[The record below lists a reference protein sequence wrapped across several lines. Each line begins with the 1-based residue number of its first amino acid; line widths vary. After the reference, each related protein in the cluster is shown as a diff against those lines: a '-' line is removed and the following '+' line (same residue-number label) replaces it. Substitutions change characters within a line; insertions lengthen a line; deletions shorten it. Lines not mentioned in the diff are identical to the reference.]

1 MMQKPEIILTG
12 AGGQLGLT
20 LREIWPQSS
29 LADQLILSPYTSAEL
44 DITNPEALA
53 GVLKGKNI
61 AAIINAA
68 AYTAVDAA
76 EQHRDD
82 ADRVNSIG
90 PALLASWA
98 AENGSRLIHVST
110 DFVFAGTKKEPYKES
125 DNTDPLGAYGA
136 SKLAGEEA
144 VLASLPESA
153 IVIRTSWLYSP
164 YRNNFV
170 KTMLKLMAERESL
183 SIVNDQI
190 GSPTSTYSL
199 VQLLLRVIGNP
210 GKAGIYHW
218 CDAASISW
226 YDFAVAIQD
235 AAVAEQ
241 LLSKKIS
248 LSPIPTEQYP
258 TPARRPAYS
267 VLATNKAQQ
276 DFSIGSQDWR
286 QNLVQ
291 VLSKLKRL
299 SD

>member
-20 LREIWPQSS
+20 LQEIWPQSS
-29 LADQLILSPYTSAEL
+29 LADQFILSPYTSADL
-44 DITNPEALA
+44 DITSPEALA
-53 GVLKGKNI
+53 DALQGKNI

-82 ADRVNSIG
+82 ADRVNSVG

-98 AENGSRLIHVST
+98 AERDSRLIHVST
-110 DFVFAGTKKEPYKES
+110 DFVFAGTKKEPYQES
-125 DNTDPLGAYGA
+125 DKTDPLCVYGA

-144 VLASLPESA
+144 VLASQPESA
-153 IVIRTSWLYSP
+153 VVIRTSWLYSP
-164 YRNNFV
+164 FRNNFV

-183 SIVNDQI
+183 NIVNDQI

-199 VQLLLRVIGNP
+199 AQLLLRVIESP

-235 AAVAEQ
+235 AAVEEQ
-241 LLSKKIS
+241 LLNKKIN
-248 LSPIPTEQYP
+248 LNPIPTEQYP

-267 VLATNKAQQ
+267 VLATNKAEQ
-276 DFSIGSQDWR
+276 DFSISSQDWQ

-291 VLSKLKRL
+291 VLRELKR
-299 SD
+299 SSE